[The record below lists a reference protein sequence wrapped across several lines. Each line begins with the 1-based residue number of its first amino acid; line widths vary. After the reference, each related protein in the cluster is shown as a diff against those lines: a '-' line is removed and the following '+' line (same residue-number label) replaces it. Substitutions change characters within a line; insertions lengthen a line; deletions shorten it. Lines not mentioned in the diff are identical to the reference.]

1 MGGSR
6 HFRHPHT
13 PILVR
18 ERFRGFA
25 TVHLRYD
32 LSICS
37 PSCRSRLGFH
47 PAYEDFYFRASD
59 GLVTR
64 SAAGYNYRGN
74 WASSPWQDFHLL
86 ERQLA
91 SLQPI
96 ARSIN
101 LDDSISLTRL
111 GC

>member
-1 MGGSR
+1 
-6 HFRHPHT
+6 
-13 PILVR
+13 VR
-18 ERFRGFA
+18 ERFRGFT

-32 LSICS
+32 LSICL
-37 PSCRSRLGFH
+37 PSCRSRPGFH
-47 PAYEDFYFRASD
+47 PADKDFYCRASD

-96 ARSIN
+96 ARSKCVSGYEGYGLVSCPTN
-101 LDDSISLTRL
+101 M
-111 GC
+111 